1 MKNILIILVCLF
13 VTFNFVAQASREKD
27 SHEHGAANVML
38 AMEGEKLQLNFEVP
52 SDSLIGFEHLPK
64 SPDQRHNFSKAIS
77 TLSEPSKLF
86 SIPANA
92 ECLLVSVN
100 VSQSLFSGKGGHG
113 HDEKDDHGHDE
124 KGFWDSLFGHDE
136 KDDHGHD
143 EKDDHGHDEKDDHG
157 HDKSEKSEIHSEFH
171 SKYQWN
177 CHHLDDLDSIETELM
192 NIFPRI
198 EEIRVSW
205 IAENGQ
211 GSIELESKD
220 DPIRG
225 WK

>member
-13 VTFNFVAQASREKD
+13 VTFSFVANASREKD

-38 AMEGEKLQLNFEVP
+38 AMEGEKFQLNFEVP

-64 SPDQRHNFSKAIS
+64 SQDQRKNFNNAIR

-86 SIPANA
+86 SIPAKA
-92 ECLLVSVN
+92 ECILVGVN
-100 VSQSLFSGKGGHG
+100 VSQSLFSSEGGHD
-113 HDEKDDHGHDE
+113 HNKKDAHGHDE
-124 KGFWDSLFGHDE
+124 KGFWDSLFGH
-136 KDDHGHD
+136 
-143 EKDDHGHDEKDDHG
+143 DDHGHDEKDDHG

-177 CHHLDDLDSIETELM
+177 CNHLDDLDSIETQLM
-192 NIFPRI
+192 DIFPRI

-211 GSIELESKD
+211 GSIELESKND
-220 DPIRG
+220 LIKG